1 MSVRKADYK
10 TSSKPAVVKR
20 EAPPD
25 AAAELVMNAE
35 NGEVIHAKN
44 ADIQR
49 DPASLTKLMTA
60 YVVMKAIKNSQSNS
74 EDKKRYEKK
83 YEKKDTLDQPIRI
96 SAGASRIHNNL
107 FRIPVTNPDG
117 TTEPS
122 AFLPEGSKLT
132 VREALT
138 AMMTCSANG
147 VAKALGEA
155 FAPTRIVHKG
165 KKTFEVAGSERDF
178 AREMTRTALELG
190 MTNSSF
196 INASGLN
203 NGGTDQKSNLSTVR
217 DMAILAQRM
226 MKDFPEYEKF
236 VSATAAS
243 ANVLL
248 PSGEKVKGSGPTTN
262 RFPSQAKSL
271 GLVAVGPQ
279 KTGTNESVSQFTDEN
294 GNKASS
300 GGIGLLTT
308 SENKDGVRLVSVVMG
323 ARNPDTRYAAN
334 TRNLK
339 DSYAKLK
346 QGGNPHY
353 AARFEKPSEKTM
365 LATVSPA
372 KAFAEVSN
380 KKGRRDEPVQVARND
395 EERPREKFKKASHR
409 RDNKRDETPVVA
421 DLLRTPSVV
430 GVADNRDYTQIDIGP
445 LVPAAPTPQEPA
457 RTAPPLPRA
466 PAAE

>member
-1 MSVRKADYK
+1 MSVKKTDYK
-10 TSSKPAVVKR
+10 TSSKPAAVKR
-20 EAPPD
+20 EALPD

-60 YVVMKAIKNSQSNS
+60 YTVMKAVK
-74 EDKKRYEKK
+74 EGRM
-83 YEKKDTLDQPIRI
+83 TLDQPIRI
-96 SAGASRIHNNL
+96 SAGASQLNNNL

-155 FAPTRIVHKG
+155 AAPTRTVHKG

-178 AREMTRTALELG
+178 AREMTRTAHELG

-203 NGGTDQKSNLSTVR
+203 NGGADQKSNLSTVR

-226 MKDFPEYEKF
+226 MKDFPEYNKF
-236 VSATAAS
+236 VSATAVS

-248 PSGEKVKGSGPTTN
+248 PSGEKVKGSGPTTS
-262 RFPSQAKSL
+262 RFASQAKSL

-294 GNKASS
+294 GKKASS

-323 ARNPDTRYAAN
+323 ARGNEARYAAN
-334 TRNLK
+334 ARNLK
-339 DSYAKLK
+339 A
-346 QGGNPHY
+346 GY
-353 AARFEKPSEKTM
+353 AALEDNPLYAAKFDKSAEKTM
-365 LATVSPA
+365 LATVSPT
-372 KAFAEVSN
+372 KAFAEVSK
-380 KKGRRDEPVQVARND
+380 KKGRKGEPVQVARND
-395 EERPREKFKKASHR
+395 EERPREKFTKASRR
-409 RDNKRDETPVVA
+409 RDRGRDEAPVVA
-421 DLLRTPSVV
+421 DLLKGPSVIA
-430 GVADNRDYTQIDIGP
+430 GVTDNRDYTRIDMGSLTATTP
-445 LVPAAPTPQEPA
+445 APEPERAAP
-457 RTAPPLPRA
+457 PPPRA
-466 PAAE
+466 PAVE

>member
-1 MSVRKADYK
+1 MSVKKTDYK
-10 TSSKPAVVKR
+10 TSSKPAAVKR

-44 ADIQR
+44 ADTPR

-60 YVVMKAIKNSQSNS
+60 YVVMKAIKNSQNNS
-74 EDKKRYEKK
+74 KDKKRD
-83 YEKKDTLDQPIRI
+83 EKKDTLDQPIRI
-96 SAGASRIHNNL
+96 SAGASQLNNNL

-117 TTEPS
+117 STEPS

-155 FAPTRIVHKG
+155 FAPTRTVHKG

-178 AREMTRTALELG
+178 AREMTRTAHELG

-262 RFPSQAKSL
+262 RFPSQARSL

-339 DSYAKLK
+339 ASYAKLD
-346 QGGNPHY
+346 GNPHY

-372 KAFAEVSN
+372 KAFEAVSK

-409 RDNKRDETPVVA
+409 RNKERDETPVVA
-421 DLLRTPSVV
+421 DLLKGPSVIA
-430 GVADNRDYTQIDIGP
+430 GVADNRDYTRIDMGP
-445 LVPAAPTPQEPA
+445 LTATAPAQEPERATPPPPPAPTVE
-457 RTAPPLPRA
+457 
-466 PAAE
+466 

>member
-1 MSVRKADYK
+1 MSVKKNDYK
-10 TSSKPAVVKR
+10 TSSKPAAVKR

-35 NGEVIHAKN
+35 NGEVIRAKN
-44 ADIQR
+44 ADIPR

-60 YVVMKAIKNSQSNS
+60 YTVMKAVT
-74 EDKKRYEKK
+74 EGRL
-83 YEKKDTLDQPIRI
+83 TLDQPIRI
-96 SAGASRIHNNL
+96 SAGASQLNNNL

-155 FAPTRIVHKG
+155 FAPTRTVHKG

-178 AREMTRTALELG
+178 AREMTRTAHELG

-262 RFPSQAKSL
+262 RFPSQARSL

-279 KTGTNESVSQFTDEN
+279 KTGTNESISQFTDEN

-300 GGIGLLTT
+300 GGIGLLAT

-323 ARNPDTRYAAN
+323 ARGNEARYAAN
-334 TRNLK
+334 ARNLK
-339 DSYAKLK
+339 ASYAKLDE
-346 QGGNPHY
+346 NPLY
-353 AARFEKPSEKTM
+353 AAKFEKPSEKKTM

-372 KAFAEVSN
+372 KAFEEVSK
-380 KKGRRDEPVQVARND
+380 KKGRKGEPVQVARND

-409 RDNKRDETPVVA
+409 RDNKSAETSAVA
-421 DLLRTPSVV
+421 NLLRTPSVV
-430 GVADNRDYTQIDIGP
+430 GVADNRDYTQIDMGP

>member
-35 NGEVIHAKN
+35 NGEVIRARN
-44 ADIQR
+44 ADIPR

-60 YVVMKAIKNSQSNS
+60 YTVMKAVT
-74 EDKKRYEKK
+74 EGRL
-83 YEKKDTLDQPIRI
+83 TLDQPIRI
-96 SAGASRIHNNL
+96 SAGASQLNNNL

-122 AFLPEGSKLT
+122 SFLPEGSKLT

-155 FAPTRIVHKG
+155 AAPTKTIQRG
-165 KKTFEVAGSERDF
+165 KKTVTVQGSERDF
-178 AREMTRTALELG
+178 AREMTRIARDELG
-190 MTNSSF
+190 MSSSSF

-203 NGGTDQKSNLSTVR
+203 NGGADQKSNLSTVR

-248 PSGEKVKGSGPTTN
+248 PSGEKVKGSGPTTS
-262 RFPSQAKSL
+262 RFASQAGSL
-271 GLVAVGPQ
+271 GLKMVGPQ

-294 GNKASS
+294 GKKASS

-308 SENKDGVRLVSVVMG
+308 SENKDGVRLISVVMG
-323 ARNPDTRYAAN
+323 ARSNEARYAAN

-339 DSYAKLK
+339 A
-346 QGGNPHY
+346 GY
-353 AARFEKPSEKTM
+353 AALEDSPLYAAKFEKPSEKKTM

-372 KAFAEVSN
+372 RAFEEVSK
-380 KKGRRDEPVQVARND
+380 KKGRKGEPVQVARND
-395 EERPREKFKKASHR
+395 EERPREKFTRASHR
-409 RDNKRDETPVVA
+409 RNRERDEMLVAA
-421 DLLRTPSVV
+421 DLLKGPSVIA
-430 GVADNRDYTQIDIGP
+430 GVADNRDYTRIDMGP
-445 LVPAAPTPQEPA
+445 LTATAPAQEPERAAPSP
-457 RTAPPLPRA
+457 PRA
-466 PAAE
+466 PTLE

>member
-1 MSVRKADYK
+1 MSVKKTDYK
-10 TSSKPAVVKR
+10 TSSKPAAVKR

-44 ADIQR
+44 ADIPR

-60 YVVMKAIKNSQSNS
+60 YAVMKAVT
-74 EDKKRYEKK
+74 EGRL
-83 YEKKDTLDQPIRI
+83 TLDQPIRI
-96 SAGASRIHNNL
+96 SAGASQLNNNL

-155 FAPTRIVHKG
+155 AAPTKTIQRG
-165 KKTFEVAGSERDF
+165 KKTVTVQGSERDF
-178 AREMTRTALELG
+178 AREMTRTAHELG

-262 RFPSQAKSL
+262 RFASQAKSL

-346 QGGNPHY
+346 PDGNPHY

-372 KAFAEVSN
+372 KAFEAVSK

-395 EERPREKFKKASHR
+395 EERPREKFTKASHR
-409 RDNKRDETPVVA
+409 RNRERDEIPVVA
-421 DLLRTPSVV
+421 DLLKGPSVIA
-430 GVADNRDYTQIDIGP
+430 GVADNRDYTRIDMGP
-445 LVPAAPTPQEPA
+445 LTATAPAQEPERAAP
-457 RTAPPLPRA
+457 PPPRA
-466 PAAE
+466 PTVE